1 MEVLYSGCRKDRVK
15 GDIRVEMQDL
25 WVEVQWV
32 HRKDRVKGDIRVEVQ
47 NLWVE
52 MQRIQNIW
60 RDKKDFRG
68 DGKGAVDVEYIEL
81 KLGDIRVRVKVQDLY
96 MEDRRCIQGWTDII
110 IN

>member
-1 MEVLYSGCRKDRVK
+1 MVQ
-15 GDIRVEMQDL
+15 DIRVEVEDL

-96 MEDRRCIQGWTDII
+96 VEVHTRVDGYYYKLNYIFV
-110 IN
+110 

>member
-1 MEVLYSGCRKDRVK
+1 M
-15 GDIRVEMQDL
+15 
-25 WVEVQWV
+25 VEVQWV

-96 MEDRRCIQGWTDII
+96 VEDRRCIHGWTDII